1 MNNTRKITIS
11 IDIEQVLKTVYA
23 ESACLALMSGRDSR
37 PAVISS
43 DNRRLLGVYC
53 LNAWLCLAG
62 ELASIVDS
70 QSFSIPSD
78 SDTTYTLS
86 LTVDGV
92 GTARACAA
100 MQSATSHSRCLP
112 AAMPPAR
119 VLPCNSATTPPGRYP
134 VCALPPRSPTGSI
147 VGCKALTD
155 CLVIKFSQND
165 RYAVAVKLR

>member
-92 GTARACAA
+92 GTAQSLRRYAERYVAQSVLAARESLA
-100 MQSATSHSRCLP
+100 MQFRDNAARTLSGLRLAATLSD
-112 AAMPPAR
+112 R
-119 VLPCNSATTPPGRYP
+119 V
-134 VCALPPRSPTGSI
+134 
-147 VGCKALTD
+147 D
-155 CLVIKFSQND
+155 CWL
-165 RYAVAVKLR
+165 

>member
-70 QSFSIPSD
+70 QQNVFKR
-78 SDTTYTLS
+78 LS
-86 LTVDGV
+86 HKKDFKLINDVYSV
-92 GTARACAA
+92 FFF
-100 MQSATSHSRCLP
+100 
-112 AAMPPAR
+112 
-119 VLPCNSATTPPGRYP
+119 VLFRLGY
-134 VCALPPRSPTGSI
+134 
-147 VGCKALTD
+147 
-155 CLVIKFSQND
+155 
-165 RYAVAVKLR
+165 Y

>member
-1 MNNTRKITIS
+1 MP
-11 IDIEQVLKTVYA
+11 
-23 ESACLALMSGRDSR
+23 SACLALMSGRDSR

-92 GTARACAA
+92 GTAQSLRRYAERYVAQSVLASCYAARESLA
-100 MQSATSHSRCLP
+100 MQF
-112 AAMPPAR
+112 
-119 VLPCNSATTPPGRYP
+119 ATTPPGRYP

-165 RYAVAVKLR
+165 RYAAAVKLR

>member
-23 ESACLALMSGRDSR
+23 ESACLALMSSRDSR

-70 QSFSIPSD
+70 QSFSISSD
-78 SDTTYTLS
+78 SDTTYTL
-86 LTVDGV
+86 TVDGV
-92 GTARACAA
+92 GTAQSLRRYAERYVAQSVLASCYAARESLA
-100 MQSATSHSRCLP
+100 MQFRDNAARTLSGLRLAATLSD
-112 AAMPPAR
+112 R
-119 VLPCNSATTPPGRYP
+119 V
-134 VCALPPRSPTGSI
+134 
-147 VGCKALTD
+147 D
-155 CLVIKFSQND
+155 CWL
-165 RYAVAVKLR
+165 

>member
-92 GTARACAA
+92 GTAQSLRRYAERYVAQSVLASCYAARESLA
-100 MQSATSHSRCLP
+100 MQFRDN
-112 AAMPPAR
+112 AARTLSGLRLA
-119 VLPCNSATTPPGRYP
+119 
-134 VCALPPRSPTGSI
+134 PRSPTGSI
-147 VGCKALTD
+147 VGCKVLTD
-155 CLVIKFSQND
+155 RLVIKFSQND
-165 RYAVAVKLR
+165 RYAAAVKLR

>member
-23 ESACLALMSGRDSR
+23 ESACLALMSSRDSR

-92 GTARACAA
+92 GTAQSLRRYAERYVAQSVLASCYAA
-100 MQSATSHSRCLP
+100 P
-112 AAMPPAR
+112 R

-165 RYAVAVKLR
+165 RYAAAVKLR

>member
-23 ESACLALMSGRDSR
+23 ESACLALMSGR
-37 PAVISS
+37 

-92 GTARACAA
+92 GTAQSLRRYAERYVAQSVLASCYAARESLA
-100 MQSATSHSRCLP
+100 MQFRDNAARTLSGLRLAATLSDR
-112 AAMPPAR
+112 A
-119 VLPCNSATTPPGRYP
+119 
-134 VCALPPRSPTGSI
+134 
-147 VGCKALTD
+147 D
-155 CLVIKFSQND
+155 CWL
-165 RYAVAVKLR
+165 

>member
-92 GTARACAA
+92 GTAQSLRQSVLASCYAARESLA
-100 MQSATSHSRCLP
+100 MQFRDNAARTLSGLRLAATLSD
-112 AAMPPAR
+112 R
-119 VLPCNSATTPPGRYP
+119 V
-134 VCALPPRSPTGSI
+134 
-147 VGCKALTD
+147 D
-155 CLVIKFSQND
+155 CWL
-165 RYAVAVKLR
+165 

>member
-92 GTARACAA
+92 GTAQSLRRYAERYVAQSVLASCYAARESLA
-100 MQSATSHSRCLP
+100 MQFRDN
-112 AAMPPAR
+112 AAWTLSGLRLA
-119 VLPCNSATTPPGRYP
+119 
-134 VCALPPRSPTGSI
+134 PRSPTGSI
-147 VGCKALTD
+147 VGRKVLTD
-155 CLVIKFSQND
+155 RLVIKFSQND
-165 RYAVAVKLR
+165 RYAAAVKLR

>member
-92 GTARACAA
+92 GTAQSLRRYAERYVAQSVLASCYAARESLAMQFRDNAARTLSGRLGVGECAPLPDLSCAA
-100 MQSATSHSRCLP
+100 RTLSGLRLAATLSD
-112 AAMPPAR
+112 R
-119 VLPCNSATTPPGRYP
+119 V
-134 VCALPPRSPTGSI
+134 
-147 VGCKALTD
+147 D
-155 CLVIKFSQND
+155 CWL
-165 RYAVAVKLR
+165 

>member
-92 GTARACAA
+92 GTA
-100 MQSATSHSRCLP
+100 QS
-112 AAMPPAR
+112 
-119 VLPCNSATTPPGRYP
+119 
-134 VCALPPRSPTGSI
+134 
-147 VGCKALTD
+147 
-155 CLVIKFSQND
+155 
-165 RYAVAVKLR
+165 LR

>member
-92 GTARACAA
+92 GTAQT

-119 VLPCNSATTPPGRYP
+119 VLPCNSATTLPGRYP

-165 RYAVAVKLR
+165 RYAAAVKLR

>member
-78 SDTTYTLS
+78 SDTTYTTYTLS

-92 GTARACAA
+92 GTAQSLRRYAERYVAQSVLASCYAARESLA
-100 MQSATSHSRCLP
+100 MQFRDNAARTLSGLRLAATLSD
-112 AAMPPAR
+112 R
-119 VLPCNSATTPPGRYP
+119 V
-134 VCALPPRSPTGSI
+134 
-147 VGCKALTD
+147 D
-155 CLVIKFSQND
+155 CWL
-165 RYAVAVKLR
+165 

>member
-92 GTARACAA
+92 GTAQSLRRYAERYVAQSVLASCYAARESLA
-100 MQSATSHSRCLP
+100 MQFRDNASRTLSGLRLAATLSD
-112 AAMPPAR
+112 R
-119 VLPCNSATTPPGRYP
+119 V
-134 VCALPPRSPTGSI
+134 
-147 VGCKALTD
+147 D
-155 CLVIKFSQND
+155 CWL
-165 RYAVAVKLR
+165 

>member
-86 LTVDGV
+86 LTVDGS
-92 GTARACAA
+92 APPRACAA
-100 MQSATSHSRCLP
+100 MQSAMSHSRCLP

-134 VCALPPRSPTGSI
+134 VCALPPRSPTGPI

-165 RYAVAVKLR
+165 RYAAAVKLR

>member
-62 ELASIVDS
+62 ELA
-70 QSFSIPSD
+70 
-78 SDTTYTLS
+78 YTLS

-92 GTARACAA
+92 GTAQSLRRYAERYVAQSVLASCYAARESLA
-100 MQSATSHSRCLP
+100 MQFRDNAARTLSGLRLAATLSD
-112 AAMPPAR
+112 R
-119 VLPCNSATTPPGRYP
+119 V
-134 VCALPPRSPTGSI
+134 
-147 VGCKALTD
+147 D
-155 CLVIKFSQND
+155 CWL
-165 RYAVAVKLR
+165 

>member
-92 GTARACAA
+92 GTA
-100 MQSATSHSRCLP
+100 QSLRRYAERYVAQS
-112 AAMPPAR
+112 
-119 VLPCNSATTPPGRYP
+119 VLAS
-134 VCALPPRSPTGSI
+134 CALPPRSPTGSI
-147 VGCKALTD
+147 VGCKVLTD

-165 RYAVAVKLR
+165 RYAAAVKLR

>member
-70 QSFSIPSD
+70 QSFS
-78 SDTTYTLS
+78 
-86 LTVDGV
+86 
-92 GTARACAA
+92 
-100 MQSATSHSRCLP
+100 
-112 AAMPPAR
+112 
-119 VLPCNSATTPPGRYP
+119 
-134 VCALPPRSPTGSI
+134 GSVEI
-147 VGCKALTD
+147 
-155 CLVIKFSQND
+155 
-165 RYAVAVKLR
+165 

>member
-92 GTARACAA
+92 GTAQSLRRYAERYVSQSVLASCYAARESLA
-100 MQSATSHSRCLP
+100 MQFRDNA
-112 AAMPPAR
+112 
-119 VLPCNSATTPPGRYP
+119 PGRYP
-134 VCALPPRSPTGSI
+134 VCALPPRSPTGPI

-165 RYAVAVKLR
+165 RYAAAVKLR